1 MEKSIYTA
9 PLGLDSI
16 IPDDFD
22 QGSALEIEIED
33 PEAVTIGMD
42 GMEIELEPGGA
53 EVELEPFDANLAEYM
68 DEGELEKVG
77 SEIMELVDGD
87 ITSRKDWV
95 EMYVRG
101 LEVLGMKYEERTEP
115 WNGACG
121 VFSTLLTEA
130 AVRFQSE
137 TIIETFPAAGPVKTE
152 IVGAIDRLK
161 EEAAERVRDDMN
173 YQLTEVMTEYRP
185 EHERMLFNLGL
196 AGAAFKKVYFDP
208 SLERQTSIFVP
219 AEELIMPYGASSV
232 RSAERVSHLM
242 RKTKNDVKKL
252 QVAGFY
258 VDVDLGEPVTIHTD
272 IEKKKAE
279 DQGYSLTDDDRYHIY
294 EIHLDYDLPGYEDED
309 GIARPY
315 VITIDKGTNKVLAI
329 RRNWEESD
337 PKKLK
342 RQHFVQYDYVPGFG
356 AYGFGYIHLIGGY
369 ARAGTA
375 LIRQLIDAGTLSN
388 LPGGLKSRGL
398 RVKGDDTPI
407 APGEFRDVDVPS
419 GSIKDNI
426 MALPYKEPSQVLA
439 ALLDKITEEG
449 RRLGSIADMNVSDM
463 SANAPVGTTLAL
475 LERQL
480 KTMSAVQAR
489 VHYSM
494 KQEFKLLKGIIR
506 DCAPQ
511 EYEFD
516 PSSGDRMAKQA
527 DYDACD
533 VIPVSDPNSAT
544 MAQRIM
550 QYQAVIQLAQGAP
563 QIYDLPVLHRQ
574 MIEVLGIKNADK
586 LVPIEDD
593 MKPKDPV
600 SENMAIMTGKP
611 TKAFIYQDH
620 DAHIAVHTAMMQD
633 PILMQQIG
641 QSPQAQAMQAAI
653 MAHISEHLA
662 FSYRK
667 KVEERLGLPMPKP
680 DEEMPE
686 ELEVGLS
693 RMVAK
698 AAQQVLAMSKGQ
710 AQQQQAQ
717 QAMQDPMIQIQ
728 MKELEIKEQE
738 ADTKQL
744 KVLGDLQLK
753 SEELAIK
760 ARESAAKS
768 GEDPE
773 MAAAR
778 VQQEL
783 MQAQEIHALE
793 VARMKLDQQIT
804 AMKAQQAQQQQAQ
817 QAQQQQAVQQQQQAQ
832 QAQQHQQKLAHGG
845 QVHAQKMDHAE
856 RSANLNA
863 AQAIHNARLAA
874 KKPQEKPAKK
884 PKGE

>member
-1 MEKSIYTA
+1 MEKSLYSA
-9 PLGLDSI
+9 PLGIDSI
-16 IPDDFD
+16 VPDEFD
-22 QGSALEIEIED
+22 TGSEGIEIEIED
-33 PEAVTIGMD
+33 PESVSVGIG
-42 GMEIELEPGGA
+42 GLEIDLMPGEDVVEP
-53 EVELEPFDANLAEYM
+53 EDFDSNLAEFM
-68 DEGELEKVG
+68 DEGELQKIG
-77 SEIMELVDGD
+77 SAVMELVDAD
-87 ITSRKDWV
+87 INSRRDWV
-95 EMYVRG
+95 EMYVKG

-121 VFSTLLTEA
+121 VFSTVLTEA

-152 IVGAIDRLK
+152 IMGAINRLK
-161 EEAAERVRDDMN
+161 EEAAERVREDMN
-173 YQLTEVMTEYRP
+173 YQLTEVMVEYRP

-208 SLERQTSIFVP
+208 NLDRQVSIFVP
-219 AEELIMPYGASSV
+219 AEELIMPYGASNV
-232 RSAERVSHLM
+232 RSSERVSHLM
-242 RKTKNDVKKL
+242 RKTKNDIRKL

-258 VDVDLGEPVTIHTD
+258 CDVDLGEPMTLTTD
-272 IEKKKAE
+272 IEKKKAD

-294 EIHLDYDLPGYEDED
+294 EIHLDYDLPGYEDPDE
-309 GIARPY
+309 IARPY
-315 VITIDKGTNKVLAI
+315 VLTIDKGTNKVLAI
-329 RRNWEESD
+329 RRNWEETD

-369 ARAGTA
+369 ARAGTS

-388 LPGGLKSRGL
+388 LPGGLKARGL

-407 APGEFRDVDVPS
+407 APGEFRDVDVAS

-426 MALPYKEPSQVLA
+426 MTLPYKEPSQVLA
-439 ALLDKITEEG
+439 GLLEKITEEA

-494 KQEFKLLKGIIR
+494 KQEFKLLKAIIR
-506 DCAPQ
+506 DYAPK

-516 PSSGDRMAKQA
+516 PASGDRMAKQA
-527 DYDACD
+527 DYDAVD

-586 LVPIEDD
+586 LVPVEDD
-593 MKPKDPV
+593 MKPRDPV
-600 SENMAIMTGKP
+600 SENMSFLTGKP

-633 PILMQQIG
+633 PLMMQQIG
-641 QSPQAQAMQAAI
+641 QNPQAQAMQAAI
-653 MAHISEHLA
+653 QAHIAEHLA
-662 FSYRK
+662 FAYRK
-667 KVEERLGLPMPKP
+667 QVEEQLGLPMPKP

-686 ELEVGLS
+686 ELELGLS

-698 AAQQVLAMSKGQ
+698 AAQQVLAQSKGK

-728 MKELEIKEQE
+728 MKELAVKEQE

-753 SEELAIK
+753 SEELALK
-760 ARESAAKS
+760 ARADATAA

-773 MAAAR
+773 MAAMR
-778 VQQEL
+778 VQQEI
-783 MQAQEIHALE
+783 MQAQELHGLE
-793 VARMKLDQQIT
+793 VAKQKLEQQIT
-804 AMKAQQAQQQQAQ
+804 AMKAQQQQQ
-817 QAQQQQAVQQQQQAQ
+817 QAQQQQAM
-832 QAQQHQQKLAHGG
+832 QAQQHQQGLAHGG
-845 QVHAQKMDHAE
+845 QVHAQRMDHAE

-863 AQAIHNARLAA
+863 AQAIHSARQAA
-874 KKPQEKPAKK
+874 TQPKKPSEN
-884 PKGE
+884 